1 MPSQK
6 VVSILLQLGR
16 LPIPQICHHIKLN
29 PKIVKQTLVVL
40 VQQHL
45 VTHYTHVE
53 NHRDVV
59 YYECEWMQVY
69 ELLHAGRIIRA
80 METRFGSDGALIISN
95 MLQLGHARVS
105 DFIAASGTS
114 TKTAVK
120 ASKKLAEPSTAA
132 AAANGAIS
140 AQIKT
145 DTPIS
150 SVESLKSVM
159 AEMLQ
164 ARFLI
169 PVQDYHMHP
178 STDII
183 NTMRAQLTA
192 QLRGTGGFSV
202 ETKLS
207 KEVEKQMVVK
217 LAEMADGDTAEH
229 AGMKRKTASTLKA
242 RLQKRQ
248 KVSVYDEEQEED
260 EWEID
265 VRKL

>member
-1 MPSQK
+1 
-6 VVSILLQLGR
+6 
-16 LPIPQICHHIKLN
+16 
-29 PKIVKQTLVVL
+29 
-40 VQQHL
+40 
-45 VTHYTHVE
+45 
-53 NHRDVV
+53 
-59 YYECEWMQVY
+59 
-69 ELLHAGRIIRA
+69 
-80 METRFGSDGALIISN
+80 
-95 MLQLGHARVS
+95 
-105 DFIAASGTS
+105 
-114 TKTAVK
+114 
-120 ASKKLAEPSTAA
+120 
-132 AAANGAIS
+132 
-140 AQIKT
+140 
-145 DTPIS
+145 
-150 SVESLKSVM
+150 
-159 AEMLQ
+159 
-164 ARFLI
+164 
-169 PVQDYHMHP
+169 MHP

>member
-45 VTHYTHVE
+45 VTHYTHIE

-59 YYECEWMQVY
+59 YYECEWTQVY

-105 DFIAASGTS
+105 DFISASSTS
-114 TKTAVK
+114 TKIAVRAPK
-120 ASKKLAEPSTAA
+120 HPAEPSTTAT
-132 AAANGAIS
+132 NGAVPTPT
-140 AQIKT
+140 KT
-145 DTPIS
+145 DSPIA

-178 STDII
+178 RTDII

-192 QLRGTGGFSV
+192 QLRSTGGFSV
-202 ETKLS
+202 ETKLT

-229 AGMKRKTASTLKA
+229 AGMKRKAAPTLKA
-242 RLQKRQ
+242 RSQKRQ
-248 KVSVYDEEQEED
+248 KVSVFDEEQEED

-265 VRKL
+265 VR

>member
-1 MPSQK
+1 
-6 VVSILLQLGR
+6 
-16 LPIPQICHHIKLN
+16 
-29 PKIVKQTLVVL
+29 
-40 VQQHL
+40 
-45 VTHYTHVE
+45 
-53 NHRDVV
+53 
-59 YYECEWMQVY
+59 MQVY

-120 ASKKLAEPSTAA
+120 ASKKPAEPPTAVTT
-132 AAANGAIS
+132 ANGAIS

-145 DTPIS
+145 DSPIS

-178 STDII
+178 RTDII
-183 NTMRAQLTA
+183 NTMRTQLTA
-192 QLRGTGGFSV
+192 QLRGTGGFSI

-207 KEVEKQMVVK
+207 KEVEKQMVAK

-229 AGMKRKTASTLKA
+229 AGMKRKAAPTLKA

-265 VRKL
+265 VRKLQFHKTRANLLIVPTGRNRPPCQPRKIPRPLPQPRTRLPS